1 MKYIFQFMIIA
12 LFTFLGELLN
22 HFIPLPIPAAVY
34 GLVLLFLALWSG
46 IVKLEQV
53 EEMGNIMIGVMAI
66 LFVSPA
72 VNLMDCWSLIQPH
85 LIALFIMLVVTTILT
100 FGVAAKITEFILK
113 KEEKKKK

>member
-46 IVKLEQV
+46 IIKLWQV
-53 EEMGNIMIGVMAI
+53 EDMGNIMISVMAV

-85 LIALFIMLVVTTILT
+85 LVSLFIMLVVTTILT
-100 FGVAAKITEFILK
+100 FGAAAKITEFILK
-113 KEEKKKK
+113 RKEKKEK